1 MFSSLQNTNKLNVF
15 TTVGTL
21 CILGAFSLNGLP
33 LGMLM
38 RNPRYLQQNDERQNE
53 VLEMKEPVKEPENDE
68 KSKLLACA
76 EYRSTDEQAK
86 NDSKDASQPHM
97 FGLHLLKNWMFVMF
111 LISASLSNLSMD
123 SLHWFIPDRAIEIGF
138 SKKHAAL
145 TLTVANVANIFSRL
159 FFGILTSDKFFYH
172 AIMFVVYNLLSGFN
186 SILVVFWNS
195 FWSYMVFCAIF
206 GLLRGLFIIYELLL
220 MVDIVGRDQVHL
232 GYGLTLTT
240 SGILYLISIPTFGHL
255 NEVTESYSTT
265 FVLYG
270 SCEVVGGLFLLTV
283 PIYLCLKKAT
293 TKE

>member
-1 MFSSLQNTNKLNVF
+1 MNVF

-21 CILGAFSLNGLP
+21 CILGAFSLNDIP

-38 RNPRYLQQNDERQNE
+38 RNPRYLQQKDERPNE
-53 VLEMKEPVKEPENDE
+53 ELEMKDPVKEQENDE
-68 KSKLLACA
+68 KSKLLACV
-76 EYRSTDEQAK
+76 ECRSTDEQAK

-172 AIMFVVYNLLSGFN
+172 AIMFVVITY
-186 SILVVFWNS
+186 
-195 FWSYMVFCAIF
+195 
-206 GLLRGLFIIYELLL
+206 
-220 MVDIVGRDQVHL
+220 
-232 GYGLTLTT
+232 
-240 SGILYLISIPTFGHL
+240 
-255 NEVTESYSTT
+255 
-265 FVLYG
+265 
-270 SCEVVGGLFLLTV
+270 
-283 PIYLCLKKAT
+283 
-293 TKE
+293 